1 MSRRIEQRRE
11 RRATRGRRISD
22 RRMLSAA
29 LRAYDRH
36 VAGHLSGAV
45 ERDEAWR
52 VTYRALSARVEHYG
66 EAIYGVQEV
75 RS

>member
-1 MSRRIEQRRE
+1 MSCQEC
-11 RRATRGRRISD
+11 
-22 RRMLSAA
+22 
-29 LRAYDRH
+29 DRH